1 MGLFGFGKKKQ
12 DTPSPAVAPAAA
24 KAEAPRELVVYG
36 TADGTRCRSVRTVL
50 EHAGLAFK
58 DVRVDDDLATR
69 AWLERQT
76 GDRGLPKVYVGTIC
90 CGGFED
96 TQALVVDG
104 SLERLLADET
114 LEEAADD
121 TDELKRAMTPAS
133 IRALLLE
140 GEILTVKELGF
151 EMDLWAEPR
160 GKPPQVYYE
169 GAPHPIAE
177 LDRVVKAALDRA
189 AAGAVKLVWK
199 DED

>member
-1 MGLFGFGKKKQ
+1 MGLFGFGRKK
-12 DTPSPAVAPAAA
+12 DVPPTAAVPASSR
-24 KAEAPRELVVYG
+24 AEAPRELVVYG

-50 EHAGLAFK
+50 EQAGLAYK
-58 DVRVDDDLATR
+58 DVRVDDDLGTR

-76 GDRGLPKVYVGTIC
+76 GDRALPKVFVGTVC

-96 TQALVVDG
+96 TQTMVVDG
-104 SLERLLADET
+104 NLARLLAGES
-114 LEEAADD
+114 LEESADNS
-121 TDELKRAMTPAS
+121 DELKRAMTPAA
-133 IRALLLE
+133 IRELLLE

-177 LDRVVKAALDRA
+177 LDRVVSAALARA
-189 AAGAVKLVWK
+189 ASGEVKLAWK
-199 DED
+199 DDD